1 MNLREIM
8 SRNLFTVAPKTSITE
23 AAKLMR
29 DHNVGAVPVVEGKKI
44 VGILTD
50 RDLAI
55 RGLTEGKEPGSLMVS
70 DIMSR
75 EMVFGHPEM
84 DVHEAAE
91 LMANEQVRR
100 LPVVESG
107 ALVGM
112 VALGDLAVE
121 APYENEAGSAL
132 GEISQPSRPL
142 M

>member
-8 SRNLFTVAPKTSITE
+8 SRSLFTVAPKASVTE

-29 DHNVGAVPVVEGKKI
+29 THNIGAIPVVDGKKI

-50 RDLAI
+50 RDLVLRTLA
-55 RGLTEGKEPGSLMVS
+55 EDKEAGSLTVS
-70 DIMSR
+70 DVMSR
-75 EMVFGHPEM
+75 ELVLGHPEM

-91 LMANEQVRR
+91 LMANEQIRR
-100 LPVVESG
+100 LPVVDGG